1 MDEDKIPKK
10 GILGDIPQKKVDKN
24 VPFDVPQKNPTP
36 LLSEGIV
43 FDVPQKEQTPPEMTI
58 SSIPQKKQTEEP
70 VDILKTSHLPQQSK
84 TLEPTIDMSDIAPT
98 KKTKE
103 PTIKIDDT
111 PTQGASAKKIS
122 VLPKEKSDE
131 VKTQARVDPSDIPTL
146 RTYKKDVA
154 GAVKDQK
161 TSLVRMVLEEQKNK
175 YKKEERES
183 PKSRKNITLIVLSTL
198 FFLATAGVVYYTFFL
213 PSKGEQLLTE
223 VKVIPLISTE
233 QIQEISIDGKTSKV
247 LSQEIQQEITSSKP
261 KLDIVKYLFFTETL
275 PTQTDA
281 GLVKKKNLISAKK
294 IIEKLEIPVPQI
306 ILRTIKDDFMF
317 GYHTF
322 DGNQPFL
329 ILKTDYYDN
338 AFVGMLGWEGTMAQD
353 LKPLFGTIG
362 AGELGQRTWS
372 DVVTKN
378 KDTRVLYNFDK
389 TIALV
394 YMFKDQKTLI
404 ITTNNN
410 TLFEISRRLDLELK
424 KK

>member
-10 GILGDIPQKKVDKN
+10 GILGNIPQKNADKNIPFDIPQK
-24 VPFDVPQKNPTP
+24 NPSL

-43 FDVPQKEQTPPEMTI
+43 FDVPQKEQTPSETVIP
-58 SSIPQKKQTEEP
+58 SIPQKKQTEET
-70 VDILKTSHLPQQSK
+70 VDILRGSHLPEQSK
-84 TLEPTIDMSDIAPT
+84 ILEPTIDMSDIAPIE
-98 KKTKE
+98 KTKE
-103 PTIKIDDT
+103 SHTKTDDIPQQNT
-111 PTQGASAKKIS
+111 SAKKIS
-122 VLPKEKSDE
+122 ILPKEKLDE
-131 VKTQARVDPSDIPTL
+131 IKTQTKVDPSDIPTL

-154 GAVKDQK
+154 GVIKDQK

-223 VKVIPLISTE
+223 VKVVPLISTE
-233 QIQEISIDGKTSKV
+233 QIQEISTDEKNEKV
-247 LSQEIQQEITSSKP
+247 LSQEIQQEVTSSKP
-261 KLDIVKYLFFTETL
+261 KLDTVKYLFFTETL
-275 PTQTDA
+275 LTQTDT

-322 DGNQPFL
+322 NGNQPFL

-362 AGELGQRTWS
+362 EGELGQRTWS
-372 DVVTKN
+372 DLVTKN

-389 TIALV
+389 SIALV
-394 YMFKDQKTLI
+394 YMFKDQNTLI

-410 TLFEISRRLDLELK
+410 TLFELSRRLDVELK